1 MEVYEILRKRFE
13 SFDSNKATVSRL
25 NFATP
30 SSPVP
35 SIKYVG
41 CRIIN
46 KRNKTATNNDLS
58 K

>member
-1 MEVYEILRKRFE
+1 MKYYAKGSKVL
-13 SFDSNKATVSRL
+13 DSNKATVSRL